1 VMADSRDSIRS
12 PTKTRA
18 SKHRAPS
25 QLRAGTVPH
34 STGKKLSLGG
44 VAESLFRLQKDMDA
58 VVPKVQRGGFGQ
70 VAIFDLDGELMPADI
85 LRFDQSSGQ
94 TLFLR
99 SPGTGATDLRILAGS
114 SARAAL
120 ILENDAQGWE
130 LRCRTDD
137 LFTIYDKTAATHP
150 FHIKTGATEATLV
163 LESNGSISIF
173 STIDGRDLA
182 VDGTKLDGIES
193 GATGDQTDA
202 EIETAYNNQV
212 SVVSQAEAEAGTSTT
227 ARRWTA
233 ERVKQAIAALETSGS
248 LANIVEDLSPQLG
261 GHLDVNGQVIGD
273 GTRELLTFV
282 EDGSAVNHLEIENQ
296 ATGAGPILRSTGDN
310 TNVDLH
316 LATKGSGNI
325 KADDDLDVTGAIT
338 VTSTVDGRD
347 VAADGT
353 KLDGIETAATA
364 DQSNVEIKTAYEANA
379 DTNAF
384 DDAEQTKLAGIES
397 AATADQSNVEI
408 KTAYEANADT
418 NAFDDAEQ
426 TKLAGIEASAD
437 VTDFV
442 NVDAALDG
450 NVITNFESV
459 GIDDD
464 ATSTAIT
471 ITAAELVGI
480 GKVGPAQML
489 DVAGDARIGS
499 AVAATGAFLEIGANS
514 SGSRFA
520 FIDLV
525 GDDTFTDY
533 GLRLVRGAT
542 GANAI
547 SQLDHRGTGA
557 LLIRATDAGSV
568 SIQTSAATRL
578 TVDSAG
584 LIAVGS
590 HSPSTNLHIQESNTD
605 TVPTLELEQLS
616 TGDAGLQLTVAAKS
630 YALAIDNSDSDKLK
644 LTWTATAGA
653 ATAASANV
661 MTFMGQTFP
670 RVGIRATTPG
680 APLHVVETD
689 STAGTRVLDLEQQKI
704 SEAFVNYIGTSA
716 ADGSRSISSDT
727 TEDASKAGAFRIRVN
742 NTTRWVRFYVDES

>member
-1 VMADSRDSIRS
+1 MMADSRDSIRS

-384 DDAEQTKLAGIES
+384 DDAEQTKLAGIE
-397 AATADQSNVEI
+397 
-408 KTAYEANADT
+408 
-418 NAFDDAEQ
+418 
-426 TKLAGIEASAD
+426 ASAD